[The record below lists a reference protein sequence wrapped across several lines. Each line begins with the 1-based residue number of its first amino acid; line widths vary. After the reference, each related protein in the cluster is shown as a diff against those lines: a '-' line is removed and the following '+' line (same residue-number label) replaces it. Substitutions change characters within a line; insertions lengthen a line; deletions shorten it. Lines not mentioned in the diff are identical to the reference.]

1 MSCPG
6 AWVMLVFRLRK
17 LTVFAKNYWSS
28 TCLVAVTSRELN
40 RENEAC
46 LWLLRLGSHVAVR
59 NCKEKTPASKGKRT
73 THASTNL
80 PRERILWDA
89 VFAPGVSKQAGG
101 LVMRIMTLVLY
112 VGALPQSPTQ
122 REPDRPWKRNSHRPD
137 SRYSAVTP
145 WLGLG

>member
-1 MSCPG
+1 MAEALAGVRPEATAATPVVEAAAAQARKGPVAMAGSQKNRAASQRSSG
-6 AWVMLVFRLRK
+6 AALKRR
-17 LTVFAKNYWSS
+17 SS
-28 TCLVAVTSRELN
+28 
-40 RENEAC
+40 
-46 LWLLRLGSHVAVR
+46 
-59 NCKEKTPASKGKRT
+59 KRT